1 MVLIVR
7 DTYKITNLIYKTR
20 LITEP
25 GFVLI
30 KGIDFYFT
38 LNPS

>member
-25 GFVLI
+25 GFCA
-30 KGIDFYFT
+30 D
-38 LNPS
+38 

>member
-20 LITEP
+20 LSNEP

-30 KGIDFYFT
+30 
-38 LNPS
+38 

>member
-20 LITEP
+20 LIIEP
-25 GFVLI
+25 GFLLI
-30 KGIDFYFT
+30 
-38 LNPS
+38 